1 MNSVLVIVEY
11 KEQKEKMRNEEQEVY
26 WIIIIFLL

>member
-26 WIIIIFLL
+26 WIIIFLL